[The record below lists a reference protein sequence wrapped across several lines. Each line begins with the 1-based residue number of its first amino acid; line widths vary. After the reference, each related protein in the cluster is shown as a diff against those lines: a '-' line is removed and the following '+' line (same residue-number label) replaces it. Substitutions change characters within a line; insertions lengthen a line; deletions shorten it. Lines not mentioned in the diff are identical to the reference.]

1 MANNIFGGAKPDEK
15 RQSEVFEK
23 VDTHSKALLTL
34 VQRQKDLESSLDLI
48 HEKFELLDHS
58 SIKKFKKADNDTK
71 SMRDDLRDLKHEI
84 KEIKNFNMKVI
95 KQLKLVATH
104 DEVKKLEKYID
115 LWNPMEFVNRG
126 ELNEFRDKIKKDI
139 ERIVERFIEED

>member
-1 MANNIFGGAKPDEK
+1 
-15 RQSEVFEK
+15 
-23 VDTHSKALLTL
+23 
-34 VQRQKDLESSLDLI
+34 
-48 HEKFELLDHS
+48 
-58 SIKKFKKADNDTK
+58 
-71 SMRDDLRDLKHEI
+71 MRDDLRDLKHEI
-84 KEIKNFNMKVI
+84 KEIKNFNMRVI

-115 LWNPMEFVNRG
+115 LWNPMEFINRG